1 MLKSSRS
8 DYTEDLGMITN
19 ELVRMDSALKMI
31 SMMYKGTGILTH
43 WSNTSVVSG
52 VEDFALV
59 IEPDLQLALDA
70 EEVMVGAQCA
80 PCYVLNES
88 KIQDIGFSGDFGLFR
103 IFESAHSSSTGPSSI
118 YRISSLP

>member
-19 ELVRMDSALKMI
+19 ELIRMDSALKMI
-31 SMMYKGTGILTH
+31 SMMYKGTGILTRR
-43 WSNTSVVSG
+43 SKTSVVSG

-70 EEVMVGAQCA
+70 RSHGGYAYDSELAQERER
-80 PCYVLNES
+80 LDHRLLEW
-88 KIQDIGFSGDFGLFR
+88 
-103 IFESAHSSSTGPSSI
+103 
-118 YRISSLP
+118 

>member
-70 EEVMVGAQCA
+70 EEVMVGMLMI
-80 PCYVLNES
+80 VS
-88 KIQDIGFSGDFGLFR
+88 WHRRGKGLTT
-103 IFESAHSSSTGPSSI
+103 AC
-118 YRISSLP
+118 